1 MTVLVYGVTVYV
13 PNMFGLPGLHTVLV
27 LPERYKDDAVDDV
40 ELLQD
45 TGHTGSRKL
54 GNGKREKIHLISNE

>member
-13 PNMFGLPGLHTVLV
+13 PNRFGLPGLHTVLA
-27 LPERYKDDAVDDV
+27 LPEWYKDDAVDDV

-54 GNGKREKIHLISNE
+54 GNSKRENPLD